1 MRPSSPSSLE
11 HVPAVARARRRWQ
24 AFVVASLTGAL
35 SAITLQSSV
44 AAAAVPAGCRLVV
57 TPDRAARGEI
67 VHWSVEGCTPP
78 GPTYL
83 RLEFGSNGW
92 ATNDTSG
99 IYVPFPRGGPG
110 DPSTLTAKAF
120 ACNAEGCSAEA
131 PEMTV
136 QVTRVEPPTPVDATV
151 AVDDV
156 AQTTSGTGVDIDVLA
171 NDSASNATLVPDSFR
186 IEIGGAQ
193 VQALDQG
200 ENHWEWLASSNRL
213 RFAPGATFVGQ
224 TEITYSVANSTGRR
238 ASASVRVR
246 VEAPP
251 PPVASTLSLGQ
262 VVGAHSVSAPAP
274 AGAAMDLDPTTAAIE
289 TDLSTPQGR
298 WAVAS
303 GRLTFQARLGFV
315 GQASLV
321 YRLTDA
327 LGQMSSPAL
336 AQVTVTPPAPPLA
349 RDDRVNVA
357 FNTSGSVD
365 LLAND
370 QAGDVLSPLFLS
382 RVVGL
387 LAGTNSRPEGV
398 LELTGGRLTFTP
410 TRNYYGTVQFSY
422 TVVDAYGQVSAPA
435 NVVVEVIAP
444 APVVP
449 AAFVFR
455 TSVDRGG
462 AWPLYWASALNGQS
476 VDLNAAV
483 AGVQSQLLI
492 PLGGVTIT
500 NGVLTLAPTPKAYG
514 AVTLRSE
521 WTDFLGR
528 RAEVPIQIVV
538 ANENAPLA
546 TPDNVTAQPATAA
559 VVRVLNNDFAATPA
573 GALRRD
579 SITITGGDQRFKAS
593 VDGSVTFSGA
603 TAGVYRAYY
612 TVKDTNGVESNTAT
626 VTITVVDTSTTGIAG
641 TLPGASP
648 SGLARTA
655 ATDVVAVPVGGVFGW
670 WLLTLLLTLLSTV
683 RGGPSNGDPNI
694 FNALKSI
701 RAPRRAHRTST
712 ACERLMMYIG
722 KGRAKWTKCVRRCWT
737 LLIAIAVLPITDSHA
752 QAMTQWIPYTTDFYC
767 SLQQGGDNLCALVAF
782 GVRPS
787 GVTCPT
793 NAEAYYRILK
803 GRTFGEGQPLMVAPV
818 SLPCTCIPPSY
829 LQCTAADLVR
839 LAPGIS
845 AVIDTTR
852 SSTTLNIYGSTPG
865 PLFDLDGDGV
875 LTAEKEG
882 LMVLRHLIGF
892 KQPAVTAGVQFVN
905 GRSASGAYDQLRL
918 GTWMG
923 WFQFVN
929 PSQYP
934 VPTRE
939 GLLFQRCLAG
949 LRSAALVQGIAG
961 ADATTATSRCL
972 ALVAIE

>member
-1 MRPSSPSSLE
+1 MRPPSPSSLE

-57 TPDRAARGEI
+57 TPDRAPRGEI

-262 VVGAHSVSAPAP
+262 VVGAHPVSAPAP
-274 AGAAMDLDPTTAAIE
+274 AVGAMDLDPTTPVIE
-289 TDLSTPQGR
+289 TEVSTPEGR

-336 AQVTVTPPAPPLA
+336 AQVTVTRPPPPLA
-349 RDDRVNVA
+349 RDDRLNVTL
-357 FNTSGSVD
+357 NTSGSVD

-370 QAGDVLSPLFLS
+370 QAGDVLSPTFLS
-382 RVVGL
+382 GVVGL
-387 LAGTNSRPEGV
+387 HAGANSRPEGV
-398 LELTGGRLTFTP
+398 LELTGSRLTFTP
-410 TRNYYGTVQFSY
+410 TRNFFGTVQFSY
-422 TVVDAYGQVSAPA
+422 TVVDAYGQFSAPA
-435 NVVVEVIAP
+435 NVVFEVVAP

-462 AWPLYWASALNGQS
+462 AWPLDWTAALSGQS

-483 AGVQSQLLI
+483 AGVQSQLLT
-492 PLGGVTIT
+492 PLGGVTIAS
-500 NGVLTLAPTPKAYG
+500 GVLTLAPTPKAYG
-514 AVTLRSE
+514 EVTLRSE

-528 RAEVPIQIVV
+528 RAEVPIRIVV

-546 TPDNVTAQPATAA
+546 TSDNVTAQAGAAVMVRVLANDFPATA
-559 VVRVLNNDFAATPA
+559 T

-579 SITITGGDQRFKAS
+579 SITITGGDQRFTAS

-626 VTITVVDTSTTGIAG
+626 VTISVGDTSTTGIAS
-641 TLPGASP
+641 TQPGVSP
-648 SGLARTA
+648 SGPSRA
-655 ATDVVAVPVGGVFGW
+655 AAVDVVAVPVGGVFGW
-670 WLLTLLLTLLSTV
+670 WLLTMLVGVL
-683 RGGPSNGDPNI
+683 GGLGKGGRKVY
-694 FNALKSI
+694 NALKASGTL
-701 RAPRRAHRTST
+701 RHGHRILMASEQ
-712 ACERLMMYIG
+712 AMMYVRM
-722 KGRAKWTKCVRRCWT
+722 GRAILTKCATRCWA
-737 LLIAIAVLPITDSHA
+737 LLIAISVLPITDSHA
-752 QAMTQWIPYTTDFYC
+752 QAMTQWTPYTTDFYC
-767 SLQQGGDNLCALVAF
+767 SLQQGGDNLCSLVAF

-787 GVTCPT
+787 AVTCPVD
-793 NAEAYYRILK
+793 AAGYYRILK
-803 GRTFGEGQPLMVAPV
+803 GRNFGEGQPLMTAPV

-829 LQCTAADLVR
+829 LQCTAPDLVR
-839 LAPGIS
+839 LAPGIT

-852 SSTTLNIYGSTPG
+852 SSTTLNIYGPTPG
-865 PLFDLDGDGV
+865 PLFDLDGDGA

-882 LMVLRHLIGF
+882 LMVLRYLMGF
-892 KQPAVTAGVQFVN
+892 KQPAVTAGISFVN
-905 GRSASGAYDQLRL
+905 GRSAVAAYDQLRL

-929 PSQYP
+929 PTQYP
-934 VPTRE
+934 VPTRD

-949 LRSAALVQGIAG
+949 LRGTALVQGIAG
-961 ADATTATSRCL
+961 ADATVATSRCL
-972 ALVAIE
+972 QLVAIE